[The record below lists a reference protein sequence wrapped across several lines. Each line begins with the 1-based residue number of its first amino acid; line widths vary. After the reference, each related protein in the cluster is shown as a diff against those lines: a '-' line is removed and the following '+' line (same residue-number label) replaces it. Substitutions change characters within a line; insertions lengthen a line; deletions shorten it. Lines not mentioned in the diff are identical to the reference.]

1 MSDPPALDAR
11 RRSLALLGL
20 LVVILLWSGNAIVG
34 RAMREDIPPFF
45 LALVRWSGALALL
58 LPFAARH
65 VVRDRAKLLASWRI
79 VLLLGLTGVASFN
92 ALMYTGLHYTTASN
106 TMLLQAAIP
115 PLVLLADRLI
125 FGVRPRALQIAGVV
139 GAVAGVAV
147 IVSQGS
153 FAVLLK
159 LHFGR
164 GDVIIL
170 AAVLAWA
177 LYTSLLRLRP
187 DCHPL
192 SFLAVTFAIA
202 ALAMLPLAATESA
215 RIAAMRWTP
224 GVIGGC
230 LYVATFP
237 SLIAYLLYNRAVAE
251 VGPAVAGQAISLM
264 PLFGAGLAALLL
276 SEPLHG
282 YHAAGMALIAAGLGA
297 GWLAMRRRTLIGP
310 RP

>member
-1 MSDPPALDAR
+1 MSEPPAADAR
-11 RRSLALLGL
+11 RRSLALIG
-20 LVVILLWSGNAIVG
+20 LVVVIMLWSGNAIVG
-34 RAMREDIPPFF
+34 RAVRDDIPPLF
-45 LALVRWSGALALL
+45 LALVRWTGALALL

-65 VVRDRAKLLASWRI
+65 VIRDRAKLLANWRI

-92 ALMYTGLHYTTASN
+92 ALIYTGLNYTTASN
-106 TMLLQAAIP
+106 SMLLQAAIP

-125 FGVRPRALQIAGVV
+125 FGVRSGGAQIAGVL
-139 GAVAGVAV
+139 AAITGVVV
-147 IVSQGS
+147 IVCQGS
-153 FAVLLK
+153 LTALLN
-159 LHFGR
+159 LHFGI
-164 GDVIIL
+164 GDVYIL
-170 AAVLAWA
+170 IAVVLWA

-187 DCHPL
+187 DVHPL

-202 ALAMLPLAATESA
+202 ALAMAPLAATEGE

-230 LYVATFP
+230 LYVAIFP

-276 SEPLHG
+276 AEPLHG
-282 YHAAGMALIAAGLGA
+282 YHGAGMALIALGLVV
-297 GWLAMRRRTLIGP
+297 GWLAARRPTP
-310 RP
+310 

>member
-1 MSDPPALDAR
+1 MNGVPAVDAR
-11 RRSLALLGL
+11 RRTLALTGL

-34 RAMREDIPPFF
+34 RAMRDDIPPFF

-65 VVRDRAKLLASWRI
+65 VVEDRAKLLASWRM
-79 VLLLGLTGVASFN
+79 VLVLGLTGVASFN
-92 ALMYTGLHYTTASN
+92 ALIYTGLHDTTASN
-106 TMLLQAAIP
+106 SMLLQAAIP

-125 FGVRPRALQIAGVV
+125 FGVRSRPLQVAGVV
-139 GAVAGVAV
+139 AAMAGVVV
-147 IVSQGS
+147 IVCQGS
-153 FAVLLK
+153 VAALLD

-164 GDVIIL
+164 GDVFIL
-170 AAVLAWA
+170 VAVLAWA

-215 RIAAMRWTP
+215 QIAGVRWTP

-230 LYVATFP
+230 LYVAIFP

-251 VGPAVAGQAISLM
+251 VGPGIAGQAISLM

-282 YHAAGMALIAAGLGA
+282 YHAAGMALIALGLGT
-297 GWLAMRRRTLIGP
+297 GWLAMRSAP
-310 RP
+310 